1 MKSPSTKAS
10 PRKVRPTAAKP
21 VAKPATAAPSQATQ
35 IDRQAMGHR
44 IREVRKGCALTL
56 KQLSEKCGVSLP
68 TLSKMELGQV
78 SISYEKFAAVAL
90 SLGIDIAQLFQPEP
104 KVKAARKIKPTI
116 YSRSSLESTPN
127 YISDHYDHHLLA
139 NDFLDKSM
147 TPAYSRIRAR
157 SMDEFEGYGSHPG
170 QEFLLVLSGAIQL
183 CFESG
188 ETVALKK
195 SEWIYFDSGTGHAY
209 LSTSKK
215 DAQILLVMTR
225 LQTPT

>member
-1 MKSPSTKAS
+1 
-10 PRKVRPTAAKP
+10 
-21 VAKPATAAPSQATQ
+21 
-35 IDRQAMGHR
+35 MGHR
-44 IREVRKGCALTL
+44 IREVRKSCDLTL
-56 KQLSEKCGVSLP
+56 KQLSEKSGVSLP

-104 KVKAARKIKPTI
+104 KARAARKVSKPTI

-127 YISDHYDHHLLA
+127 YTSDHYDHHLLA
-139 NDFLDKSM
+139 NDFLDKRM

-157 SMDEFEGYGSHPG
+157 SLDEFDDYGSHPG

-188 ETVALKK
+188 ETVSLKK
-195 SEWIYFDSGTGHAY
+195 SEWIYFDSGIGHAY
-209 LSTSKK
+209 LSTSRK